1 MQIESFIRKV
11 VGVGKKAVSWSARA
25 IKRVVKAIAPII
37 AWIGKVL
44 LSGKRWIVNLVAKVT
59 GAM

>member
-11 VGVGKKAVSWSARA
+11 VGVGKKAVAVG
-25 IKRVVKAIAPII
+25 KKAITPII

-44 LSGKRWIVNLVAKVT
+44 LSGKRWIVNLIAKVT